1 MLHAWTE
8 VLRIDGIGIHDNF
21 FELGGDSLQATM
33 LLNRLEEYLGRAIPG
48 QVLFRLQTIND
59 LADYI
64 RRNYPDTVRRL
75 HPEEDKEGN
84 VPIDESAVHRD
95 LPNGRDPVSVPDPV
109 SLSAANAAYL
119 IQPVARDRQA
129 DELLSNL
136 DELSD
141 DEVELLLRQAEEK
154 ETTRE

>member
-1 MLHAWTE
+1 LEADMLHVWTE

-33 LLNRLEEYLGRAIPG
+33 LLNRLEEYLAQAIPG

-64 RRNYPDTVRRL
+64 RQNCPDAVRRL
-75 HPEEDKEGN
+75 HPEEGE
-84 VPIDESAVHRD
+84 VLIDEPVVHGD
-95 LPNGRDPVSVPDPV
+95 LPNGRDPVS
-109 SLSAANAAYL
+109 LSAENAAYL
-119 IQPVARDRQA
+119 IQPVARDQQA
-129 DELLSNL
+129 DELLSRL

-141 DEVELLLRQAEEK
+141 DEVELLLRQAAEEK